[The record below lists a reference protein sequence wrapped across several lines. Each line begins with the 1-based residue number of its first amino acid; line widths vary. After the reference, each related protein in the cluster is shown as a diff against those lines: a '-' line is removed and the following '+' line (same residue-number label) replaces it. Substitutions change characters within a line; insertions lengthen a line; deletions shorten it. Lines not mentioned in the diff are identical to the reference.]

1 MLNDLSKLIT
11 EQRNP
16 KSIDIDLKST
26 EEILQIFHEED
37 RKALDAVKAESAS
50 IAQGITLIT
59 EAFRQGGRLFYIGAG
74 TSGRLGVLDA
84 SECPPTFSTP
94 PSMIQGIIAGGDQA
108 LRRSV
113 EAAEDKPDAG
123 AQALRDHRVTHQDV
137 VVGIAGSGRTPY
149 VLGALEE
156 AYRIGAKTIFL
167 CCTPPADNLK
177 MFVDVFIVPVVG
189 AEIITGSTRLKTGTA
204 TKLVLNMLTTVSM
217 IQIGKVHNN
226 LMIDIQASNAK
237 LIDRGARI
245 IMEIAG
251 TDYATAQ
258 TMLERADGSAKTAIV
273 MLLKEVNHTEAV
285 ALLEKN
291 DGFLRRVLEDMS
303 YLKR

>member
-11 EQRNP
+11 EQRN
-16 KSIDIDLKST
+16 SNSVDVDLKSP

-37 RKALDAVKAESAS
+37 RKALAAVEAESAS

-59 EAFRQGGRLFYIGAG
+59 EAFGRGGRLFYVGAG

-94 PSMIQGIIAGGDQA
+94 PRMVQGIIAGGDRA

-113 EAAEDKPDAG
+113 EAAEDKSEAG
-123 AQALRDHRVTHQDV
+123 AQAVRDHGVTDRDV

-156 AYRIGAKTIFL
+156 VHRIGAKTIFL
-167 CCTPPADNLK
+167 CCTPPDDSLK
-177 MFVDVFIVPVVG
+177 AFVDLFIVPIVG
-189 AEIITGSTRLKTGTA
+189 PEIITGSTRLKTGTA

-217 IQIGKVHNN
+217 IQLGKVYNN
-226 LMIDIQASNAK
+226 LMVDIQASNAK
-237 LIDRGARI
+237 LVDRGARI
-245 IMEIAG
+245 IMEVAG
-251 TDYATAQ
+251 TDYAAAQ
-258 TMLERADGSAKTAIV
+258 RALECAGGSAKTAIV
-273 MLLKEVNHTEAV
+273 MLVKGVDQREAV

-291 DGFLRRVLEDMS
+291 NGFLRRVLEDGS
-303 YLKR
+303 

>member
-1 MLNDLSKLIT
+1 MLDNLSKLIT

-16 KSIDIDLKST
+16 NSTDIDLKST
-26 EEILQIFHEED
+26 EDILRIFHDED
-37 RKALDAVKAESAS
+37 RKALTAVEAESAS

-59 EAFRQGGRLFYIGAG
+59 EAFRRGGRLFYIGAG

-94 PSMIQGIIAGGDQA
+94 PDMVQGIIAGGDRA

-123 AQALRDHRVTHQDV
+123 AQAMRDHGITDRDV

-156 AYRIGAKTIFL
+156 AHRIGAKTIFL

-177 MFVDVFIVPVVG
+177 VVCG
-189 AEIITGSTRLKTGTA
+189 CLYRAGCGS
-204 TKLVLNMLTTVSM
+204 
-217 IQIGKVHNN
+217 
-226 LMIDIQASNAK
+226 
-237 LIDRGARI
+237 
-245 IMEIAG
+245 
-251 TDYATAQ
+251 
-258 TMLERADGSAKTAIV
+258 
-273 MLLKEVNHTEAV
+273 
-285 ALLEKN
+285 
-291 DGFLRRVLEDMS
+291 
-303 YLKR
+303 